1 MGPVDDEHSGAFIMS
16 GYDDFLS
23 SLDDSGTVGEVSLD
37 EILYY
42 GQDSDWG
49 WSRSDYLGLYKLTDN
64 TVLLAA
70 ARPGVSLA
78 DQDLQ
83 ILGEV
88 SSDYEPEF
96 LTDYWIALA
105 GWRKG
110 TNGYDSAEGF
120 RVVYS
125 NGDRNGYGDQYWL
138 QTFEFYGDDFH
149 GPSRAI
155 GFPEPLNS
163 SGLSRLEELHEFDIN
178 GDGSTGRKG
187 LNSDETPGTSVGLT
201 PGSGNTS
208 TSSPNKPDTS
218 DVQGLLDQL
227 GSIGDSGNQPIT
239 INIVNNTNTGSGNIT
254 TGDINQGN
262 TYITF
267 TIGTINLNMNKA
279 IYEPGRRSDVVEGT
293 SRDDIIAAGPG
304 KDTLIG
310 GRGDDYFV
318 VGSVDEDVKKKSID
332 VIKDFRGG
340 DQIVLDDQAYD
351 AIGDD
356 IEVAVTDS
364 KKELKSAAKDDAS
377 IIYDQGKGKLF
388 YDANGD
394 KKGFG
399 NAGGQIL
406 KLQGKPELEEDDFSY
421 LDEKAESIDE
431 LIDAGVDSTPS
442 TESSP
447 DPADAAIIP
456 VNEV

>member
-1 MGPVDDEHSGAFIMS
+1 MS
-16 GYDDFLS
+16 GYDDFLDDS
-23 SLDDSGTVGEVSLD
+23 GSDDSGTVGAVSLD

-42 GQDSDWG
+42 GQDADWG
-49 WSRSDYLGLYKLTDN
+49 WSRSDYLGLYKLSDN

-78 DQDLQ
+78 DQDLK

-138 QTFEFYGDDFH
+138 QTFEFYGDNFH
-149 GPSRAI
+149 EESRAI
-155 GFPEPLNS
+155 GSPQPIGS

-178 GDGSTGRKG
+178 GDGSVGRKG
-187 LNSDETPGTSVGLT
+187 LNSDETPGAAVDLT
-201 PGSGNTS
+201 PGSGNAS
-208 TSSPNKPDTS
+208 TTLPNKPDTS

-227 GSIGDSGNQPIT
+227 GSIGDSGNQPIN
-239 INIVNNTNTGSGNIT
+239 INIVNNTNTGSGSIT

-262 TYITF
+262 TFITF

-279 IYEPGRRSDVVEGT
+279 IYEPGRKSDVVKGT

-318 VGSVDEDVKKKSID
+318 VGSVAEDVKKKNLD
-332 VIKDFRGG
+332 VIKDFKGE
-340 DQIVLDDQAYD
+340 DQIVFDNQAYD
-351 AIGDD
+351 IEDD
-356 IEVAVTDS
+356 IEVAVAET

-377 IIYDQGKGKLF
+377 IIYDQDKGKVF

-399 NAGGQIL
+399 NDGGQIL
-406 KLQGKPELEEDDFSY
+406 KLKGSPELDEEDFSY
-421 LDEKAESIDE
+421 LDEKAESIDD
-431 LIDAGVDSTPS
+431 LIDAGVDSDSTPS

-447 DPADAAIIP
+447 DPADAAIVP